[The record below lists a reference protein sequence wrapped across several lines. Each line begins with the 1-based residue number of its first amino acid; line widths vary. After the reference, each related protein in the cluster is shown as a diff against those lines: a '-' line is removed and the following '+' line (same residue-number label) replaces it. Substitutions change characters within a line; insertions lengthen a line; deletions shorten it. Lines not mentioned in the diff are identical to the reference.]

1 MPKPNKK
8 PINWVAVRAEY
19 EAGGITHQQL
29 ADRLGVS
36 RKTVERQSAKD
47 NWKLAILENARKV
60 SEQMSEQL
68 SEKLRERIVEKK
80 VKKVLTDLEIID
92 SIIQSSIEAATA
104 SAFKTSEDA
113 IANIDKMMRLKLEF
127 SDERIHEYCLKKG
140 YVLTPIAELE
150 TEISDR
156 QEETKT

>member
-19 EAGGITHQQL
+19 EAGGISLRQL
-29 ADRLGVS
+29 AVKIGVS
-36 RKTVERQSAKD
+36 NRTLERRSSKENWAQNVGKVSAEMSAK
-47 NWKLAILENARKV
+47 V
-60 SEQMSEQL
+60 SAEVHKEIKEKRVEQAL
-68 SEKLRERIVEKK
+68 S
-80 VKKVLTDLEIID
+80 DLEKTEKFIKHCFDKID
-92 SIIQSSIEAATA
+92 NYDFRSAEGLFSS
-104 SAFKTSEDA
+104 F
-113 IANIDKMMRLKLEF
+113 DKMMRLKLEF

-140 YVLTPIAELE
+140 YVLIPIAELE